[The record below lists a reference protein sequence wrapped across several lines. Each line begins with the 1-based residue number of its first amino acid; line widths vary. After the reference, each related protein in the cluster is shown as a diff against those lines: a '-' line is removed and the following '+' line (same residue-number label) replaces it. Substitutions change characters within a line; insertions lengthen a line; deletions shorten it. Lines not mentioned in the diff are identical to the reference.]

1 MGRRE
6 KRRRPTRVEK
16 IKGQPA
22 TRPAGK
28 RSEDGSQTTEKTE
41 RERRR
46 EMSPETQELVAA
58 YAKVMGWAP
67 ERVLPSGT
75 SEEDAYFRK
84 VYA

>member
-1 MGRRE
+1 MGRRSE
-6 KRRRPTRVEK
+6 RRRLTRAEK

-28 RSEDGSQTTEKTE
+28 KSEDRDQTTEKTE

-58 YAKVMGWAP
+58 LARVMGWAP
-67 ERVLPSGT
+67 ERVLPT
-75 SEEDAYFRK
+75 VVVRNVF
-84 VYA
+84 